1 MIQKNCVAL
10 GMPVLLQHEVLLQHM
25 RASLVKDLI
34 EFVLGVVACP
44 GSLAGLYPTN
54 LRSPIE

>member
-1 MIQKNCVAL
+1 MVQKNCVAF
-10 GMPVLLQHEVLLQHM
+10 GMPVLLRHEVLLQHM
-25 RASLVKDLI
+25 RASPIKDLI
-34 EFVLGVVACP
+34 EFVLGMGACP

>member
-1 MIQKNCVAL
+1 
-10 GMPVLLQHEVLLQHM
+10 MPILLRHEVLLQHM
-25 RASLVKDLI
+25 RASPIKDLI
-34 EFVLGVVACP
+34 EFVLGVGTCP